1 MLQVSNLN
9 KSYGV
14 QSILKDI
21 NFTIQ
26 GNDRVG
32 LVGAN
37 GCGKSTLLDILTG
50 KLPADSGIVA
60 LEKGKILGYLPQ
72 KTHLEGDISIQSH
85 LENGIPGLVE
95 AQQMMEEASDR
106 LRTGDREAL
115 VVYGEAASQFEA
127 LGGYQFEFKAQAILA
142 GLGISYLGLD
152 RPMNQLSGGE
162 AMRVHLAGLLLAEP
176 HILLLDEPTNH
187 LDIEALEW
195 LEGFLKAYQGAVL
208 LVSHDR
214 VFLDAIVNRIL
225 EIDVDTHTQREYAG
239 NYSSF
244 AKQKE
249 LELQKLVAAWQ
260 DQEAEIKRL
269 RSDAQ
274 RTAEQAR
281 HSELVTRDSTLRRYA
296 KKVAKKAKAKEKR
309 LERYLDSD
317 ERVEKPEE
325 KWRLRVNF
333 DEGAHQSQL
342 VMAARSLGH
351 AYQSGWLFQDLDL
364 NIQQGDRIALI
375 GPNGCGKSTLLKCLL
390 GEIQPNAGTVSIG
403 NSTKI
408 GYMPQQQETLPPEKT
423 PIEIIQAIAPMNQS
437 EVHHFLH
444 YFLFEEE
451 QARLPSSLLSF
462 GQRARLLLAK
472 LVASGSNCL
481 VLDEPVNHLD
491 IPSREQF
498 ERALVMFKGTVL
510 VVAHDR
516 AFIQRTADIIWKL
529 KNGALS
535 ISYLK
540 NILQ

>member
-14 QSILKDI
+14 QTILKDI
-21 NFTIQ
+21 SFNIQ

-72 KTHLEGDISIQSH
+72 RTHLEGDISIQSH

-249 LELQKLVAAWQ
+249 LALQKLVAAWQ
-260 DQEAEIKRL
+260 DQQAEIKRL

-281 HSELVTRDSTLRRYA
+281 HSELATRDSTLRRYA

-317 ERVEKPEE
+317 QRVEKPEE

-498 ERALVMFKGTVL
+498 ERALEMFKGTVL

-516 AFIQRTADIIWKL
+516 AFIQHTADVIWKL
-529 KNGALS
+529 KDGALS

>member
-106 LRTGDREAL
+106 LKAGDSEAL

-142 GLGISYLGLD
+142 GLGLPYFGLD
-152 RPMNQLSGGE
+152 RPMSQLSGGE

-176 HILLLDEPTNH
+176 HILFLDEPTNH

-195 LEGFLKAYQGAVL
+195 LEGFLKTYQGAVL

-214 VFLDAIVNRIL
+214 VFLDAIVDRVL
-225 EIDVDTHTQREYAG
+225 EIDEDTHTLREYAG
-239 NYSSF
+239 NYSGY
-244 AKQKE
+244 ARQKE

-260 DQEAEIKRL
+260 DQQAEIKHL
-269 RSDAQ
+269 RTDAQ

-309 LERYLDSD
+309 LECYLDSD

-390 GEIQPNAGTVSIG
+390 GEIQPSTGSVRIG

-498 ERALVMFKGTVL
+498 ERALEMFKGTVL

>member
-14 QSILKDI
+14 QTILKDI
-21 NFTIQ
+21 SFNIQ

-72 KTHLEGDISIQSH
+72 KTHLEGEISIQNY
-85 LENGIPGLVE
+85 LENCIPGLIE
-95 AQQMMEEASDR
+95 AQQIIEESTER
-106 LRTGDREAL
+106 LKIGDHEAL
-115 VVYGEAASQFEA
+115 AAYGQAANQYEA
-127 LGGYQFEFKAQAILA
+127 LGGYQFESKAQAILA
-142 GLGISYLGLD
+142 GLGLPYLGLD
-152 RPMNQLSGGE
+152 RPMSQLSGGE

-195 LEGFLKAYQGAVL
+195 LEGFLKTYQGAVL

-214 VFLDAIVNRIL
+214 VFLDAIVDRVL
-225 EIDVDTHTQREYAG
+225 EIDEDTHTLREYAG
-239 NYSSF
+239 NYSGY
-244 AKQKE
+244 ARQKE

-260 DQEAEIKRL
+260 DQQEEIKRL
-269 RSDAQ
+269 RTDAQ

-281 HSELVTRDSTLRRYA
+281 HSELATRDSTLRRYA

-342 VMAARSLGH
+342 VLAARSLGH

-390 GEIQPNAGTVSIG
+390 GEIQPSAGTVRIG

-408 GYMPQQQETLPPEKT
+408 GYMPQQQENLPPGKT

-444 YFLFEEE
+444 YFLFEQE
-451 QARLPSSLLSF
+451 QARLPNHCLSF

-472 LVASGSNCL
+472 LVASGANCL

-498 ERALVMFKGTVL
+498 ERALEMFKGTVV

-529 KNGALS
+529 NDGTLS
-535 ISYLK
+535 VSYMK

>member
-9 KSYGV
+9 KYYGV
-14 QSILKDI
+14 KTLLKDI

-26 GNDRVG
+26 DNDRVG

-106 LRTGDREAL
+106 LRTGDSEAL

-142 GLGISYLGLD
+142 GLGLPYLGLD
-152 RPMNQLSGGE
+152 RPMSQLSGGE

-176 HILLLDEPTNH
+176 HILFLDEPTNH

-195 LEGFLKAYQGAVL
+195 LEGFLKTYQGAVL

-214 VFLDAIVNRIL
+214 VFLDAIVDRVL
-225 EIDVDTHTQREYAG
+225 EIDEDTHTLCEYAG

-260 DQEAEIKRL
+260 DQQAEIKRL

-333 DEGAHQSQL
+333 NEGAHQSQL

-390 GEIQPNAGTVSIG
+390 GEIQPSTGSVRIG

-498 ERALVMFKGTVL
+498 ERALEMFKGTVL

-529 KNGALS
+529 KDGTLS